1 MGAKK
6 KEKDEIAGDVNEK
19 PSLATLLGN
28 IHQRVNK
35 VMGEINYIKKDKSI
49 DFGKG
54 GGFSVT
60 GHDAVTKL
68 IHPYL
73 FRYGINIIP
82 TMEKI
87 EQSGNRSRVHMS
99 FKWVNVDDPD
109 DCFTTQAQADG
120 VCNQDKGIA
129 KAWSIAQRYTVLKTF
144 HLETG
149 EKDIEEYNIDAT
161 DLVENFAK
169 EVEAKI
175 SKDEAKELI
184 KFSSGLGLEQ
194 DDVVES
200 LHEWGWERTTD
211 VPVDSLKKFKDSL
224 ELKSLKK
231 QPQAVAN

>member
-1 MGAKK
+1 MVAKK
-6 KEKDEIAGDVNEK
+6 KEKEIAKDVEGE

-35 VMGEINYIKKDKSI
+35 IMGEINYIKKDKSI

-73 FRYGINIIP
+73 FKYGINIIP

-99 FKWVNVDDPD
+99 FKWVNVDDPE

-149 EKDIEEYNIDAT
+149 EKDIEEYDIDAT

-175 SKDEAKELI
+175 SKDEAKDLI
-184 KFSSGLGLEQ
+184 KFSTSLGLEK
-194 DDVVES
+194 DDVVMCLNDNGYEK
-200 LHEWGWERTTD
+200 T
-211 VPVDSLKKFKDSL
+211 VDIPKDGLVKFKKEL
-224 ELKSLKK
+224 EKLADWESH
-231 QPQAVAN
+231 ATN

>member
-1 MGAKK
+1 MAT
-6 KEKDEIAGDVNEK
+6 KEKVVYK
-19 PSLATLLGN
+19 LN
-28 IHQRVNK
+28 IHQRLNA
-35 VMGEINYIKKDKSI
+35 VMADINYIKKDKKI
-49 DFGKG
+49 EIGKG
-54 GGFSVT
+54 SYSVT

-68 IHPYL
+68 IHPL
-73 FRYGINIIP
+73 LVKHKISLIP
-82 TMEKI
+82 TVVEMTQE
-87 EQSGNRSRVHMS
+87 GNRTRVLMS
-99 FKWVNVDDPD
+99 FDWVNIDDPKD
-109 DCFTTQAQADG
+109 YFTNQCVSYG
-120 VCNQDKGIA
+120 VDNQDKGPG
-129 KAWSIAQRYTVLKTF
+129 KSISYAQRFITLKTL

-149 EKDIEEYNIDAT
+149 ERDVEED
-161 DLVENFAK
+161 DVDFSPMSKEEKMVENFVK